1 MSVNLLGFSLS
12 GFGLSGYGVT
22 LLPVAEEHLE
32 QLRCWRNDP
41 AISEFMLTKEEIT
54 AEQQLSWFQSL
65 AEKPY
70 QKHFVISYKHKAI
83 GAANIKEQYRQ
94 PITNKIEADNATSE
108 LKLEPGIYLGEE
120 KFRNNVLAFAP
131 SLVLLDYC
139 FDELKV
145 MALHATMHRENTAA
159 LNYNQKL
166 GYKVVDENDEWL
178 SIMLAPEDYASATT
192 AIKRFLSKRL

>member
-12 GFGLSGYGVT
+12 GYGVT
-22 LLPVAEEHLE
+22 LIPVAEEHLE

-94 PITNKIEADNATSE
+94 PITNKREVENADTE
-108 LKLEPGIYLGEE
+108 LRLEPGIYLGEE
-120 KFRNNVLAFAP
+120 KFRKNVLAFSP

-145 MALHATMHRENTAA
+145 SSLFATVHRENSAA

-178 SIMLAPEDYASATT
+178 SIMLTPEDYASATT